1 MSLVDVIIISI
12 LSISLVISLA
22 MLLSSGIKNKKN
34 LESIAQL
41 FIDRSAMSEEIDRLN
56 FIVNNS
62 SDINDG
68 FVKFLSESRD
78 LAFEYISEVQLA
90 IESLKISMEL
100 NDEAMIGESYKKLI
114 SFLPS
119 ENQDVVK

>member
-1 MSLVDVIIISI
+1 MSLVEIIIISI
-12 LSISLVISLA
+12 LSILLTVSLA
-22 MLLSSGIKNKKN
+22 MLLSSNIRNKKN

-78 LAFEYISEVQLA
+78 LAFEYISEVQVA
-90 IESLKISMEL
+90 IESLKITMEL
-100 NDEAMIGESYKKLI
+100 NDETMINESYKKLI

-119 ENQDVVK
+119 ENQDVVN

>member
-1 MSLVDVIIISI
+1 MSLVEIIIISI
-12 LSISLVISLA
+12 LSISLTISLA
-22 MLLSSGIKNKKN
+22 MLVSSNIRNKKS

-41 FIDRSAMSEEIDRLN
+41 FIDRSAMSDEIERLN

-90 IESLKISMEL
+90 IESLKIAMEL
-100 NDEAMIGESYKKLI
+100 NDETMISESYKKLI

-119 ENQDVVK
+119 ENQDVVN

>member
-1 MSLVDVIIISI
+1 MSLVEIIIISI

-22 MLLSSGIKNKKN
+22 MLLSSGIKNKKS

>member
-1 MSLVDVIIISI
+1 MSLVEVIIISI

>member
-1 MSLVDVIIISI
+1 MSLVEIIIISI
-12 LSISLVISLA
+12 LSISLTISLA
-22 MLLSSGIKNKKN
+22 MLVSSNIRNKKS

-41 FIDRSAMSEEIDRLN
+41 FIDRSAMSDEIERLN

-68 FVKFLSESRD
+68 FVKFLSESRE

-90 IESLKISMEL
+90 IESLKIAMEL
-100 NDEAMIGESYKKLI
+100 NDETMISESYKKLI

-119 ENQDVVK
+119 EN

>member
-1 MSLVDVIIISI
+1 MSLVEIIIISI
-12 LSISLVISLA
+12 LSISLTVSLA
-22 MLLSSGIKNKKN
+22 MLLSFNIRNKKN

-41 FIDRSAMSEEIDRLN
+41 FIDRSEMSEEIDRLN

-90 IESLKISMEL
+90 IESLKIAMEL
-100 NDEAMIGESYKKLI
+100 NDENMISESYKKLI

-119 ENQDVVK
+119 ENQDVVN

>member
-1 MSLVDVIIISI
+1 MNLLEILIISA
-12 LSISLVISLA
+12 LSISLIVSLA
-22 MLLSSGIKNKKN
+22 ILAANSIKNKKN

-41 FIDRSAMSEEIDRLN
+41 FIDRSAMSEEIDRLS
-56 FIVNNS
+56 FIANNS

-78 LAFEYISEVQLA
+78 VAFDYISEVQLA
-90 IESLKISMEL
+90 IESLKTAMDLDDAALISDAYE
-100 NDEAMIGESYKKLI
+100 KLK

-119 ENQDVVK
+119 ESQDVLG

>member
-1 MSLVDVIIISI
+1 MSLVEIIIISI
-12 LSISLVISLA
+12 LSISLTVSLA
-22 MLLSSGIKNKKN
+22 MLLSFNIRNKKN

-90 IESLKISMEL
+90 IESLKIAMEL
-100 NDEAMIGESYKKLI
+100 NDENMISESYKKLI

-119 ENQDVVK
+119 ENQDVVN

>member
-1 MSLVDVIIISI
+1 MSLVEVIIISI

-90 IESLKISMEL
+90 IESLKTSMEL